1 MAKKEQKKP
10 SKKPQSKGAVKPKK
24 ASGGAKKAA
33 APAKKATKAAASPK
47 KAASPAKKPVSSPKK
62 AAPPAEKAAVAE
74 KKAPAQPTKAAKF
87 FSVAE
92 FAAKTYL
99 TEYGVMQWLKA
110 GKLKGQQDEK
120 GAWQVDA
127 ANLEVPNVK
136 RFVR

>member
-24 ASGGAKKAA
+24 ASTG
-33 APAKKATKAAASPK
+33 AKKATKAAVPPK
-47 KAASPAKKPVSSPKK
+47 KAASQAKKPVSSPKK
-62 AAPPAEKAAVAE
+62 APPQAEKAAVAE
-74 KKAPAQPTKAAKF
+74 KKAPAQPAKAAKF

-92 FAAKTYL
+92 FSAMTYL
-99 TEYGVMQWLKA
+99 TEYGVMQWLKE

-127 ANLEVPNVK
+127 ANLEVPNVR